1 MFSVKQAAAHVMD
14 VVGVAVVGEA
24 DGHRRLERRRC
35 ELRDLQPVESAPG
48 NADHSDRARAPGLA
62 RDPVDH
68 LHPVVEF
75 GLGILVLHEAVRVAV
90 AADIDTHAGI
100 AVARQPGMGEFV
112 ALQRSVPAPVGQ
124 VFQYRRNRP
133 RRRHRRGSQ
142 IRAAS
147 RVPSRISIQTGSRTR
162 HGSFASV
169 LLATTALA
177 DTTATAVTDLNL
189 RAGPGPMH
197 EVVSVIPEGASV
209 TVDACIEASNW
220 CQVRHDGTD
229 GWAFADYLQTELAA
243 APEPLVLS
251 APEARTEIRII
262 EEHET
267 GARTGAGG
275 AAGAIVGAILGGPP
289 GALLGAAAG
298 LSAGAMIEPSD
309 RVVTYVRENPVE
321 TVYLDGEVVVGAGLP
336 EAVTLQP
343 VPESDLTYAYV
354 NTVPVL
360 VEPQERR
367 IVYIHR

>member
-1 MFSVKQAAAHVMD
+1 MTV
-14 VVGVAVVGEA
+14 
-24 DGHRRLERRRC
+24 RTL
-35 ELRDLQPVESAPG
+35 
-48 NADHSDRARAPGLA
+48 
-62 RDPVDH
+62 
-68 LHPVVEF
+68 
-75 GLGILVLHEAVRVAV
+75 LG
-90 AADIDTHAGI
+90 
-100 AVARQPGMGEFV
+100 
-112 ALQRSVPAPVGQ
+112 
-124 VFQYRRNRP
+124 
-133 RRRHRRGSQ
+133 
-142 IRAAS
+142 
-147 RVPSRISIQTGSRTR
+147 
-162 HGSFASV
+162 GSFACV

-177 DTTATAVTDLNL
+177 ETTATATTDLNL

-197 EVVSVIPEGASV
+197 EVVSVIPEGGSV

-229 GWAFADYLQTELAA
+229 GWAYGAYLETEIAA
-243 APEPLVLS
+243 EPLALT
-251 APEARTEIRII
+251 APQARTEIRII

-298 LSAGAMIEPSD
+298 LGAGAMFEPSS
-309 RVVTYVRENPVE
+309 RVVTYIRENPVE

-336 EAVTLQP
+336 ETVTLQP

-354 NTVPVL
+354 NTVPVI

>member
-1 MFSVKQAAAHVMD
+1 MTV
-14 VVGVAVVGEA
+14 
-24 DGHRRLERRRC
+24 RTL
-35 ELRDLQPVESAPG
+35 
-48 NADHSDRARAPGLA
+48 
-62 RDPVDH
+62 
-68 LHPVVEF
+68 
-75 GLGILVLHEAVRVAV
+75 LG
-90 AADIDTHAGI
+90 
-100 AVARQPGMGEFV
+100 
-112 ALQRSVPAPVGQ
+112 
-124 VFQYRRNRP
+124 
-133 RRRHRRGSQ
+133 
-142 IRAAS
+142 
-147 RVPSRISIQTGSRTR
+147 
-162 HGSFASV
+162 GSFASV